1 MTCFC
6 PKLSG
11 SCYLLVN
18 HNLGAKGTVDA
29 SSICNP
35 GPADQE
41 DGNGAEDEE
50 RGGSEGAKENPSR
63 TKSSRLQRPT
73 FVTPAHIFEP
83 KHTTVNTIMK

>member
-35 GPADQE
+35 GPVDQE

-83 KHTTVNTIMK
+83 KHTTENTIMK